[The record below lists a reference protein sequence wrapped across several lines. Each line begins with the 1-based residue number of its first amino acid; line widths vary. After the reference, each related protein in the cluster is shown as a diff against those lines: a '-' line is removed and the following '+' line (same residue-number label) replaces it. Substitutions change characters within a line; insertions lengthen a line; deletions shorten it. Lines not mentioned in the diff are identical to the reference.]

1 MAMQER
7 KMSKLS
13 ILAVSVGYLWLFG
26 GIAEAAD
33 INVDCSTTTISDA
46 LSNANSGDTLLVSGT
61 CNETVRV
68 RTSRLTLDGQ
78 GIATIDGGSS
88 TSATVSITR
97 RGVTIIGFTITGGGN
112 GISVSSAATVVIDNN
127 IIDSTGNHGI
137 SVSRGSSVRIVDN
150 MIQNNQNSGIF
161 INENSTAR
169 IGLFS
174 TSDAAPSPN
183 TIQNNGADGIQGTRS
198 SNLRIVGNTI
208 QNNGDDGVD
217 IRKASHADIASNT
230 IDGNGDEGIEV
241 SENSGVN
248 LGDNPDDPFD
258 EPNETSVNNVNVSA
272 GIKCRTGGYA
282 NGSLGTLNG
291 GVDGAT
297 NFSNSCIDSLN

>member
-1 MAMQER
+1 
-7 KMSKLS
+7 
-13 ILAVSVGYLWLFG
+13 
-26 GIAEAAD
+26 
-33 INVDCSTTTISDA
+33 
-46 LSNANSGDTLLVSGT
+46 
-61 CNETVRV
+61 
-68 RTSRLTLDGQ
+68 
-78 GIATIDGGSS
+78 
-88 TSATVSITR
+88 
-97 RGVTIIGFTITGGGN
+97 
-112 GISVSSAATVVIDNN
+112 
-127 IIDSTGNHGI
+127 
-137 SVSRGSSVRIVDN
+137 
-150 MIQNNQNSGIF
+150 MIQNNQNHGIF
-161 INENSTAR
+161 VNENSSAR
-169 IGLFS
+169 IGFFS

-248 LGDNPDDPFD
+248 LGDNPADPFD
-258 EPNETSVNNVNVSA
+258 EPNETTVNNVSA

-291 GVDGAT
+291 GVDGPT
-297 NFSNSCIDSLN
+297 NFSNDCIDSLN